1 MKTLTY
7 LSSILA
13 IPGICFY
20 NRRVVPNWGLDFL
33 LVQFLPMFQLNLATI
48 FYLVVAT
55 ALWAG
60 NAIAGRLLV
69 GSVSPITLSA
79 VRWGLAALILL
90 PFGWRI
96 FKRDSALWQ
105 NKTRFL
111 LLGLFGVGSYNVLL
125 YLALQTSTPINVT
138 LIGAS
143 MPIWMLLIG
152 AVFYKVQPTLL
163 QLIGAVVS
171 LIGVTVVLTRGEP
184 STLFSMELVVG
195 DLLIMLAT
203 ILWATYSWMLSRPGQ
218 STERQWPWADFLMA
232 QVLVGLLW
240 TLFFDGFEIAG
251 GYAHLELNVF
261 TATVILFVA
270 VGPSLIAYR
279 CWGLGVNGA
288 GPTVAA
294 FFANLIPLFTAL
306 LSAAMLREP
315 PRLYHG
321 LAFALIVTGIV
332 VSSTKSRASQV
343 KAS

>member
-1 MKTLTY
+1 M
-7 LSSILA
+7 
-13 IPGICFY
+13 
-20 NRRVVPNWGLDFL
+20 GLDSLFS
-33 LVQFLPMFQLNLATI
+33 QYFPMPQLNLATI

-69 GSVSPITLSA
+69 GSVSPVTLSA
-79 VRWGLAALILL
+79 VRWALAALILL
-90 PFGWRI
+90 PMGWRI
-96 FKRDSALWQ
+96 FKCDSALWQ

-152 AVFYKVQPTLL
+152 AIFYKVQPTFL
-163 QLIGAVVS
+163 QIIGAVVS
-171 LIGVTVVLTRGEP
+171 LIGVMVVLTRGEI
-184 STLFSMELVVG
+184 STLLSMQLVVG

-203 ILWATYSWMLSRPGQ
+203 ILWAVYSWMLSRPGS

-240 TLFFDGFEIAG
+240 TGFFDGFEIASG
-251 GYAHLELNVF
+251 SAFLNLNLF
-261 TATVILFVA
+261 TASLILFVA

-288 GPTVAA
+288 GPNVAA

-306 LSAAMLREP
+306 LSAAMLREL
-315 PRLYHG
+315 PRLYHA

-332 VSSTKSRASQV
+332 VSSTQPTTSKG
-343 KAS
+343 KAP

>member
-1 MKTLTY
+1 MPK
-7 LSSILA
+7 LS
-13 IPGICFY
+13 
-20 NRRVVPNWGLDFL
+20 
-33 LVQFLPMFQLNLATI
+33 LATVA
-48 FYLVVAT
+48 YLLIAT

-79 VRWGLAALILL
+79 VRWGLAALLLL
-90 PFGWRI
+90 PLGWRV
-96 FKRDSALWQ
+96 FKPESALWQ
-105 NKTRFL
+105 NKKRFL

-125 YLALQTSTPINVT
+125 YLALQTSTAINVT

-152 AVFYKVQPTLL
+152 AVFYRVKPNVL
-163 QLIGAVVS
+163 QLIGAIVS
-171 LIGVTVVLTRGEP
+171 LFGVAIVLTRGE
-184 STLFSMELVVG
+184 LAALLSMQMVIG

-203 ILWATYSWMLSRPGQ
+203 IMWAFYSWMLSRPGS

-240 TLFFDGFEIAG
+240 TGFFDGFEIATG
-251 GYAHLELNVF
+251 HAYLDLNLW
-261 TATVILFVA
+261 TSSLILFVA

-294 FFANLIPLFTAL
+294 FFANFIPLFTAL
-306 LSAAMLREP
+306 LSAAMLGEP
-315 PRLYHG
+315 PQLFHV
-321 LAFALIVTGIV
+321 LAFGLIVAGIW
-332 VSSTKSRASQV
+332 VSSSQSRS
-343 KAS
+343 STN